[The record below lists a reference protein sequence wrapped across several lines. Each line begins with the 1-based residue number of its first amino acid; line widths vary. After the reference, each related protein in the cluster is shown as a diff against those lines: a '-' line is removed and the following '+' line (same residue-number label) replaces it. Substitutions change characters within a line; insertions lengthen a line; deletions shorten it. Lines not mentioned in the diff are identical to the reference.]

1 MFRRRGA
8 TIGFDSV
15 RLEEW
20 IGAWTCVAE
29 YASADVPDVDQRISK
44 VLELWHLPVAE
55 GWLRPAPEDD
65 MWAAAPYRRRD
76 RGAPSS
82 PERAVE
88 HEILGP
94 GPRVAPGRACL
105 GGAIVGGIN
114 AVPLTLTPKIEADLL
129 LLVQHTSAPRLYLAE
144 VKSMANTP
152 WYATIELLRQL
163 RLLLSGSPTLGY
175 FHRTAGTPSDA
186 SMTGLIVAPQAYFD
200 SEGKRHNAVSPARR
214 LIQALKPTV
223 DIRLATWDSRS
234 EAIAELG

>member
-1 MFRRRGA
+1 VG
-8 TIGFDSV
+8 
-15 RLEEW
+15 LEEW
-20 IGAWTCVAE
+20 IRAWTRVAE
-29 YASADVPDVDQRISK
+29 YTSADVPDVDQRISE
-44 VLELWHLPVAE
+44 VLELWDLPVAE

-65 MWAAAPYRRRD
+65 MWAAAPYRRGD
-76 RGAPSS
+76 RCAPSS
-82 PERAVE
+82 PERILE

-94 GPRVAPGRACL
+94 GSKIAPGRKCL

-129 LLVQHTSAPRLYLAE
+129 LLVEHTNGSHLYLAE

-175 FHRTAGTPSDA
+175 FHRTAGTPSDV
-186 SMTGLIVAPQAYFD
+186 SMTGLVLAPQAYFD
-200 SEGKRHNAVSPARR
+200 REGKRHNAVGPAKR
-214 LIQALKPTV
+214 LIQAVKPTV